1 MKIRVFLIA
10 LALTLSGGCAV
21 NPVTGDREFMLVS
34 GEQEIAMGEQNYAPM
49 QQSQGG
55 AYDVDPALSTYVQ
68 SVGNSLAAASG
79 IDLPYEFAVLNN
91 SVPNAWA
98 LPGGK
103 IAINRGLLTELESEA
118 ELAAVLGHEIV
129 HAAARHTAKQIS
141 RGMLMEGLVVATTAV
156 TNDSSY
162 GDLAVGGASAAAQLV
177 SMKYGRSAELESD
190 KYGMRYMSKAGYD
203 PQGAVALQQTFVRL
217 SEGHDE
223 DWMSGLLASHPPSQ
237 ERVQE
242 NKRTAKKLPPG
253 GNLGVDSFMAAMQ
266 QTKAAKPAYDA
277 YDKGRKALGEKN
289 TDEALALA
297 NEALALFPEEAHFHS
312 LRGDVRLVNK
322 QYEMAITNYNRA
334 INRRDDFFYFYLQRG
349 IAEHEL
355 EQTDAAISDLQRS
368 LEYLPT
374 APAHFTLGEIK
385 EQRGPLEEAIGHY
398 KIVAKS
404 GTGEMA
410 KAAYEALVRLE
421 LPTQPDAYISSACG
435 DDGSGQVVVQ
445 VRNDT
450 PLAVTG
456 VQVQFRYVDS
466 GGNERQRT
474 QSVSGRVE
482 PGKIANVRT
491 GLTRYPSSRCE
502 AKVIHA
508 RLADAPSHP

>member
-1 MKIRVFLIA
+1 
-10 LALTLSGGCAV
+10 
-21 NPVTGDREFMLVS
+21 
-34 GEQEIAMGEQNYAPM
+34 
-49 QQSQGG
+49 
-55 AYDVDPALSTYVQ
+55 
-68 SVGNSLAAASG
+68 
-79 IDLPYEFAVLNN
+79 
-91 SVPNAWA
+91 
-98 LPGGK
+98 
-103 IAINRGLLTELESEA
+103 
-118 ELAAVLGHEIV
+118 
-129 HAAARHTAKQIS
+129 
-141 RGMLMEGLVVATTAV
+141 
-156 TNDSSY
+156 
-162 GDLAVGGASAAAQLV
+162 
-177 SMKYGRSAELESD
+177 
-190 KYGMRYMSKAGYD
+190 MR
-203 PQGAVALQQTFVRL
+203 
-217 SEGHDE
+217 
-223 DWMSGLLASHPPSQ
+223 
-237 ERVQE
+237 
-242 NKRTAKKLPPG
+242 
-253 GNLGVDSFMAAMQ
+253 

-374 APAHFTLGEIK
+374 APAHFTLGEIT
-385 EQRGPLEEAIGHY
+385 EQRGSLEEAIGHY

-466 GGNERQRT
+466 GGNERQQT
-474 QSVSGRVE
+474 QAVSGRVE